1 MRPGALAANVAFLWV
16 AMAIA
21 VTAWWPIHADP
32 RMVLA
37 AGVAVLLGTAIA
49 VIASLRRWSSAIV
62 VPLVVIAFAAT
73 GVPLAV
79 PDRAVAGVLPS
90 AQGLLE
96 LFSGVALGWKQ
107 LLTIGLPVGTY
118 QALLVPLFV
127 SALVGSVVATS
138 LALRARHGD
147 TAALVPVVILL
158 TGVAFG
164 SREPHQPLPLA
175 LGLLA
180 VTLTWLLWRRWY
192 RRRLALWAAGVATG
206 RRVTGVRTV
215 LAAVLV
221 LVIAGAA
228 AVAATTAAPPAT
240 VRSVLRDAVESPFD
254 PRDEPSPLAGFRQ
267 YLRED
272 RSDSVILE
280 VDGLPAGALVRV
292 ATLDSYDGVV
302 FAVGSED
309 APSGSGTFTR
319 VPTGIDRSDSSG
331 DRLSLEV
338 TVGDYSGVWVPTV
351 GDLESITFRG
361 GDAAELRDGFVANQ
375 ETGTAAVAGGLAPGD
390 SYRLDTVLPVQP
402 SRGELADAT
411 PGSTVVPTLT
421 GVPDAI
427 AATVSR
433 YAGSSGS
440 AGQRLLAAVEGLRS
454 EGYISHG
461 GEDEAPSRSGHSA
474 DRITELLGG
483 RQLIGD
489 AEQYAAAAALM
500 ARDLGFPARVVF
512 GFDPA
517 GEEGSVELTGSMVS
531 AWIEVDTAEYGW
543 VTLQASPDE
552 REIPEAPPEDPSSV
566 SRPQSIIQPPL
577 EEPEQTDTQAPSET
591 TDDPP
596 APDPAWLVVLLVV
609 VRVAGVVLL
618 VAGLVLAPFLVVVA
632 AKARRRRRRRRAA
645 TPLERISGGWRE
657 FEDAAID
664 RGLTP
669 PPSATR
675 SEFAASVGGART
687 ATLALATDRAVFSPA
702 EPDQEQVD
710 AVWRSVE
717 ELEVALDEDRTR
729 WQRLR
734 SRVSLRSLSRYHR
747 RRKGG
752 LR

>member
-1 MRPGALAANVAFLWV
+1 VLAANVAFLWA
-16 AMAIA
+16 AMALA
-21 VTAWWPIHADP
+21 VAAWWPIHADP

-37 AGVAVLLGTAIA
+37 AGGAVVIGTVIA
-49 VIASLRRWSSAIV
+49 VIAAVRRWSSAV
-62 VPLVVIAFAAT
+62 VLPLVIVAFAAT

-90 AQGLLE
+90 VQGLLE

-107 LLTIGLPVGTY
+107 LLTISLPVGSY

-127 SALVGSVVATS
+127 SALVGTVVAAS
-138 LALRARHGD
+138 LALRARYGD
-147 TAALVPVVILL
+147 VAVLVPVALLL
-158 TGVAFG
+158 TGIAFG

-192 RRRLALWAAGVATG
+192 RRRLALRASGVATG
-206 RRVTGVRTV
+206 RRVTGIRTV
-215 LAAVLV
+215 IAATLV
-221 LVIAGAA
+221 LLIAGAGA
-228 AVAATTAAPPAT
+228 IAATTVAPPTNA
-240 VRSVLRDAVESPFD
+240 RSVLRDAVERPFD

-267 YLRED
+267 YLRDD
-272 RSDSVILE
+272 RGESVILE
-280 VDGLPAGALVRV
+280 VEGLPAGALVRV

-309 APSGSGTFTR
+309 APTGSGTFTR
-319 VPTGIDRSDSSG
+319 VPTGIDRAELAG
-331 DRLSLEV
+331 ERLSLDV
-338 TVGDYSGVWVPTV
+338 TVGDYVGVWVPTV
-351 GDLESITFRG
+351 GDLESVTFRG
-361 GDAAELRDGFVANQ
+361 DDAAGLRDGFVANE
-375 ETGTAAVAGGLAPGD
+375 ETGTAAVAGGLDPGD
-390 SYRLDTVLPVQP
+390 RYRLETVLPVQP
-402 SRGELADAT
+402 SRGELAGAT
-411 PGSTVVPTLT
+411 PGATAVPPLT
-421 GVPDAI
+421 GVPDAV

-440 AGQRLLAAVEGLRS
+440 AGQRLVAAVEGLRS

-461 GEDEAPSRSGHSA
+461 GENEAPSRSGHSA

-489 AEQYAAAAALM
+489 AEQYAVVAALM
-500 ARDLGFPARVVF
+500 ARELGFPSRVVF

-517 GEEGSVELTGSMVS
+517 GEEGTVAVTGSMVS

-543 VTLQASPDE
+543 VTLQATPDE

-596 APDPAWLVVLLVV
+596 APDPAWLVVVLTV
-609 VRVAGVVLL
+609 VRVLGVVLL
-618 VAGLVLAPFLVVVA
+618 VAGLVLAPFLGVIA

-675 SEFAASVGGART
+675 SEFAASVGGTRT
-687 ATLALATDRAVFSPA
+687 ATLALATDRAVFSPTD
-702 EPDQEQVD
+702 PDQEQVD

-717 ELEVALDEDRTR
+717 ELELALDEERTR

-734 SRVSLRSLSRYHR
+734 ARISLRSLSRYHR